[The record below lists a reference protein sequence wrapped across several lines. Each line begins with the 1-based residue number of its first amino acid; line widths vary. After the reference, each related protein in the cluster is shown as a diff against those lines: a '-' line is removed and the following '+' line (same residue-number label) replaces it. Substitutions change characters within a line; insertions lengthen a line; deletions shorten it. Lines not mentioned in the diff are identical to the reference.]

1 MIRDILKLG
10 NPKLYKISEEIKEDE
25 IDDIKRIV
33 NDLRDTL
40 LNFREEYK
48 CGRAIAS
55 PQIGEFKRLIY
66 MNIENV
72 ETIFI
77 NPVLKFNENKKIIL
91 LDDCMS
97 FPELLVKVERY
108 ENTIVEYKDMDFID
122 RKIEFT
128 GDLSELI
135 QHEYDHLDGILGTM
149 RAIDEKSFCLKSERE
164 IFEKEL
170 L

>member
-10 NPKLYKISEEIKEDE
+10 NPKLYKISEEIKKDE

-66 MNIENV
+66 MNIEN
-72 ETIFI
+72 TCSIFI
-77 NPVLKFNENKKIIL
+77 IFKIYQCAEILKKSACIMKMVLRMKKI
-91 LDDCMS
+91 
-97 FPELLVKVERY
+97 Y
-108 ENTIVEYKDMDFID
+108 E
-122 RKIEFT
+122 KIC
-128 GDLSELI
+128 
-135 QHEYDHLDGILGTM
+135 H
-149 RAIDEKSFCLKSERE
+149 
-164 IFEKEL
+164 
-170 L
+170 